1 MVGTM
6 GGRIGRKGRSGR
18 RRGGGHVRFVWGRQV
33 LLALVLALAVPV
45 PSAAVA
51 LFTPG
56 AAQAAFP
63 LSAPEREWL
72 HARVDGRSL
81 PDPRTASPADVAAFF
96 ARLTVADAASLAE
109 RFPSVVGNL
118 DGVPIA
124 LRYAANDRTLRG
136 SGERFA
142 PWASE
147 GRQVLAFDPRSGGRV
162 AEVFGDLASADRIA
176 VVVPGVGTT
185 AYNFDR
191 SSPAHPYRPVR
202 VAGQELYRQMR
213 ADAPGARVAVVSW
226 LGYRPPADLGRGAAR
241 EELARTGAQALTR
254 FTEGLVATRPGAS
267 VALIGHSYGS
277 VVAGLAAR
285 RLPAA
290 VSDIA
295 VVGSPGMGA
304 DRVRDLHTSAR
315 VWAGCAT
322 GDWIQDVPDVQV
334 LGVGHGTA
342 PVDPEFGARVFS
354 TAGVRAHDEY
364 FRPGTASLRNLAAIA
379 LGRAGSVR

>member
-1 MVGTM
+1 M
-6 GGRIGRKGRSGR
+6 
-18 RRGGGHVRFVWGRQV
+18 

-45 PSAAVA
+45 PSTAVA

-63 LSAPEREWL
+63 LTGPERSWL
-72 HARVDGRSL
+72 HARVDGESL
-81 PDPRTASPADVAAFF
+81 PDPRTASPAEVAGFF
-96 ARLTVADAASLAE
+96 AGLPVGDAARLAE

-118 DGVPIA
+118 DGVPVP
-124 LRYAANDRTLRG
+124 LRYAANDRTMRR
-136 SGERFA
+136 SGARYA
-142 PWASE
+142 SWADE
-147 GRQVLAFDPRSGGRV
+147 GRQVLAFDPRGGGRV
-162 AEVFGDLASADRIA
+162 AEVFGDVASADRIA

-185 AYNFDR
+185 AANFDR
-191 SSPAHPYRPVR
+191 VSRTHPYRSVR
-202 VAGQELYRQMR
+202 VAGQELYGRMR
-213 ADAPGARVAVVSW
+213 ADEPGGRVAVVSW

-241 EELARTGAQALTR
+241 EELARTGAASLAR
-254 FTEGLVATRPGAS
+254 FTAGLAATRPDAT
-267 VALIGHSYGS
+267 VAVIGHSYGS
-277 VVAGLAAR
+277 VVVGLAAR
-285 RLPAA
+285 RMPRA

-315 VWAGCAT
+315 VWAGCAAE
-322 GDWIQDVPDVQV
+322 DWIQDVPDVQV

-379 LGRAGSVR
+379 LGRPDAVR